1 MRNFGGVM
9 VKSILAV
16 MLAALVAL
24 GGAGAALYI
33 YNRPTVLRVAAPQS
47 AEDMRLITAAGH
59 VFADQHESIRLRLTP
74 VADAVASAAALE
86 SGAVDLAVLR
96 GDVLMPP
103 SAQALVILHRN
114 AALLVAPG
122 GSKLR
127 KVSDL
132 RGKRIGVT
140 RDSAG
145 VDANSR
151 LLETILTQ
159 YDVPLK
165 SVTLT
170 PLAAAEVRQAIE
182 AGRVDAVFAAG
193 APQRSLTNDVVG
205 AVAEA
210 TGKPPVFLPITE
222 AKAIAKRAPALEPTE
237 ILQGA
242 FGGDPPRPAASTD
255 SVSVSVVLAA
265 RNSLKDTLAGE
276 VTRLFFTHRAAIAL
290 MAPLANSIEAPSTDK
305 GAALPV
311 HQGAA
316 DYLDGNEHS
325 FFDKYSDFIY
335 IGAMLLSLV
344 GSAAAAI
351 ASRLNFGAQQHTER
365 MVERL
370 LEILKIARTIESP
383 AELDA
388 LEQETHDLLLAALAD
403 RKLRSGEPHSLHLVT
418 LALDQARRA
427 IMERRRQL
435 KTGGAV
441 VAFAPPRGRT
451 AE

>member
-1 MRNFGGVM
+1 ML
-9 VKSILAV
+9 KSFLAILV
-16 MLAALVAL
+16 AALVAL
-24 GGAGAALYI
+24 GGAAAALYI
-33 YNRPTVLRVAAPQS
+33 YSRPTVLRVAAPQA
-47 AEDMRLITAAGH
+47 AEDVRLLAAAAH
-59 VFADQHESIRLRLTP
+59 VFADQHESVRLRLTP
-74 VADAVASAAALE
+74 VADAAASAAALE
-86 SGAVDLAVLR
+86 NGAVDLAVLR
-96 GDVLMPP
+96 GDVSLPP

-114 AALLVAPG
+114 AALLIAPG

-140 RDSAG
+140 PDSAG
-145 VDANSR
+145 VDANRR

-159 YDVPLK
+159 YDVPQK
-165 SVTLT
+165 SVTLA
-170 PLAAAEVRQAIE
+170 PLAPGEVRAAVE

-193 APQRSLTNDVVG
+193 PPQRGLTHDLVT
-205 AVAEA
+205 AIAEA

-242 FGGDPPRPAASTD
+242 FGGDPPRPADSTD
-255 SVSVSVVLAA
+255 SVSVSVILAA
-265 RNSLKDTLAGE
+265 RSSLKDTLASE

-316 DYLDGNEHS
+316 DYLDGNEKS

-335 IGAMLLSLV
+335 IGAMMLSLV
-344 GSAAAAI
+344 GSAAAAL

-370 LEILKIARTIESP
+370 LEILKSARMMEG
-383 AELDA
+383 AAQLDA
-388 LEQETHDLLLAALAD
+388 LEREVDDLLLAALAD
-403 RKLRSGEPHSLHLVT
+403 RRLRSGEPHSLHLVT

-427 IMERRRQL
+427 ILDRRKQLRQNS
-435 KTGGAV
+435 GAV
-441 VAFAPPRGRT
+441 VAFTPPRGRT